1 MHYIYFLPC
10 AVVRCCNYIL
20 FTKVKKRL
28 TMQFNS
34 ILYSILYLSSFAT
47 RGQHCRELC
56 TFQLHI

>member
-1 MHYIYFLPC
+1 MGKSVHVLQ
-10 AVVRCCNYIL
+10 L
-20 FTKVKKRL
+20 RL